1 MALIPIMGQPV
12 NLVPNNE
19 RAFGCEPENGYCV
32 LYGQDEATDTDPAE
46 AIMFE
51 MRQTP
56 CGATIVSN
64 GTFADGSDWTADA
77 NVVIAQNKATHVVG
91 TSGEI
96 TQALTVTIGNYY
108 QIEVT
113 VTGMSAGTIDIYFT
127 QAGTPSYTI
136 SENGVYTIYLYDIG
150 DNDDI
155 AFVFSADCDAAI
167 SNVAVYKLLNT
178 TEIIATLNTIDG
190 VFVANMTIDLFDDYV
205 LASVDTYTLSEGCY
219 SIVVI
224 DPCESASYAGLTEVF
239 VDGVFDDAGE
249 WTVAADVGV
258 APTISGGLFN
268 IPADYFYKE
277 STAIQAFNIPT
288 NVKLF
293 AIGEI
298 ETGNMFTGGIVEFST
313 DLVNG
318 LIQFGQ
324 MGGIELMSNLTYT
337 KTFIINALDVS
348 TLDQI
353 VKHTASTG
361 GFPSVEPNPF
371 YFPGDNNEIKRVSL
385 RVAPF
390 SEVTGIFTSNCIK
403 VSADVSGTRKVEGFA
418 ELLDESSNPIK
429 GRSLG
434 FLFVDDYFWL
444 RARLGVQFSNPH
456 TPTSTDNNLSS
467 NGRTKKAYA
476 QLSKAWDLTFHA
488 VDENMHD
495 TIANIINCDS
505 FQIEGNEYVT
515 DEKEYTANYGEN
527 GINAVAESTIEVQ
540 KVDGT
545 RFNTNQ

>member
-56 CGATIVSN
+56 CGDDLIIDGN
-64 GTFADGSDWTADA
+64 FPDGSAW
-77 NVVIAQNKATHVVG
+77 VVVSGDIVFAGGKATHIVG
-91 TSGEI
+91 TSAELNQDI
-96 TQALTVTIGNYY
+96 TDIDLGTYY
-108 QIEVT
+108 QVEVT
-113 VTGMSAGTIDIYFT
+113 VTDMSAGTLDIYFT
-127 QAGTPSYTI
+127 QTSGYSVRIT
-136 SENGVYTIYLYDIG
+136 ENGIYTFYLY
-150 DNDDI
+150 NLTEDDGI
-155 AFVFSADCDAAI
+155 DFVWSSDCDAAI
-167 SNVAVYKLLNT
+167 SGVSVYKLLDS

-190 VFVANMTIDLFDDYV
+190 VFVVNMTIDLFDDYV
-205 LASVDTYTLSEGCY
+205 LASVDTYTLDEGCY
-219 SIVVI
+219 MVQVI
-224 DPCESASYAGLTEVF
+224 DPCEVTNIGSFVERVTGGNFNSAGDWTVYAQPTGSAVVSGGQFEYDTINDGSVSYAYAVQPFAIPTGVKLLVKVVLQTGQIDAAMDGKVF
-239 VDGVFDDAGE
+239 VGE
-249 WTVAADVGV
+249 LATY
-258 APTISGGLFN
+258 TINSFLS
-268 IPADYFYKE
+268 ITP
-277 STAIQAFNIPT
+277 IQ
-288 NVKLF
+288 
-293 AIGEI
+293 
-298 ETGNMFTGGIVEFST
+298 
-313 DLVNG
+313 
-318 LIQFGQ
+318 
-324 MGGIELMSNLTYT
+324 SNLTYT
-337 KTFIINALDVS
+337 KYFILSASDLSPSYLEQGFIFDYFLGTATTGQNQILDLS
-348 TLDQI
+348 I
-353 VKHTASTG
+353 KTAEITSAGLTG
-361 GFPSVEPNPF
+361 V
-371 YFPGDNNEIKRVSL
+371 
-385 RVAPF
+385 
-390 SEVTGIFTSNCIK
+390 FTSNCLK

-444 RARLGVQFSNPH
+444 RARLGLQFSNPH